1 MNGYTM
7 RNRLIN
13 RLRVGE
19 IVLSFVFFL
28 FMVACNSNRSEMVR
42 RLEEVDLKE
51 KNGLPLVDD
60 SLFLQEA
67 YRFFRENNNTLQQIR
82 TLFYRGTLQEEAG
95 HYQVALVLFKEAA
108 GLAEES
114 KDLYWQSYLY
124 SKLGFLYMKEY
135 NVPTA
140 QEYLDLALQTGR
152 DIAPTISDIG
162 YQLQFGR
169 SFLFTGHPELA
180 LSYFESI
187 RPLIRHAD
195 SRYTK
200 LYRSIGLAY
209 SQLHRYDS
217 AIEAMNISLH
227 DETDPEYKM
236 ICEMTLLEIAINR
249 KDKAAVDKHK
259 AHIDLLLP
267 DVLNL
272 DLHQEY
278 YRICSLIYAETGD
291 YKQAFDEMSRSYF
304 YEDNKLTH
312 LGRLS
317 VDEGVLKR
325 YQEKMSS
332 ENKELKSG
340 RRWLGLSIL
349 GSWGI
354 IGIVAWVL
362 KKKRQRK
369 FFDLEQKI
377 ELLEG
382 LAERN
387 NDETADLKGLI
398 IRDLEII
405 KRIALYKS
413 QHSRDSSFVDQFNRL
428 VTVGKHNPFELEW
441 QKLYADVDR
450 IYDGFYTKLQ
460 TFSSDFTEKELQLCC
475 LMKIGFKTDE
485 VAAIWDQSV
494 YSVQKYRSNV
504 RRKLKTPEGADII
517 EYLKERDC

>member
-1 MNGYTM
+1 M
-7 RNRLIN
+7 IN
-13 RLRVGE
+13 RLEIQKMALFCVIFLLMVG
-19 IVLSFVFFL
+19 
-28 FMVACNSNRSEMVR
+28 CNSREREMNRL
-42 RLEEVDLKE
+42 LEEIDLKE

-67 YRFFRENNNTLQQIR
+67 YRFFHENNNTLQQIR
-82 TLFYRGTLQEEAG
+82 TLFYRGSLQEEAG
-95 HYQVALVLFKEAA
+95 HYQVALVLFKEATM
-108 GLAEES
+108 LAEES

-140 QEYLDLALQTGR
+140 QDYLDLALQTGR
-152 DIAPTISDIG
+152 DIAPSISDIG

-169 SFLFTGHPELA
+169 SFLFSGHPELA

-200 LYRSIGLAY
+200 LYRSMGLAY
-209 SQLHRYDS
+209 SQLHQYDS
-217 AIEAMNISLH
+217 AIEAINISLH

-236 ICEMTLLEIAINR
+236 ICEMALLEMAINR
-249 KDKAAVDKHK
+249 KDKAAIDKHK

-278 YRICSLIYAETGD
+278 YRICSLIYAGTGD

-325 YQEKMSS
+325 YQEKMSF

-340 RRWLGLSIL
+340 KRWLGFSIL
-349 GSWGI
+349 GSWVLTAT
-354 IGIVAWVL
+354 VALVV

-369 FFDLEQKI
+369 YFDFEQKI
-377 ELLEG
+377 ELLEEM
-382 LAERN
+382 AKRN
-387 NDETADLKGLI
+387 NGETADLKGLI

-428 VTVGKHNPFELEW
+428 VTVDKHNPFELEW
-441 QKLYADVDR
+441 QKLYTDVDR
-450 IYDGFYTKLQ
+450 LYDGFYTKLQ

-517 EYLKERDC
+517 EYLKERGC